1 MSGLPWFLR
10 LNNISLWICDI
21 LFIDSCV
28 HGHLSCFHILASVSN
43 AAVNM
48 GVQILAHSL
57 LWSFWVYIL
66 KWNWQ
71 IIKFLMSCHTVF
83 PPQTHCFTL
92 SVNGRIIWKSIDPFI
107 DWPTFKLFLP
117 LRYWQQCC
125 YGYSRTGFVKHLF
138 SILWGIYLGGVV
150 DPNSNYIF
158 IFLRTCQ
165 ATVHIICTILHFHKQ
180 WVRVPVSL
188 HGCQLFYAFVLDYNH
203 LL

>member
-1 MSGLPWFLR
+1 MTFCLLIHVSTGTWVASTFWPVWVML
-10 LNNISLWICDI
+10 LWIWVYKYLLTPCFEVFGCISWSGTDRSLSFWWAAI
-21 LFIDSCV
+21 LF
-28 HGHLSCFHILASVSN
+28 FH
-43 AAVNM
+43 
-48 GVQILAHSL
+48 HRR
-57 LWSFWVYIL
+57 
-66 KWNWQ
+66 
-71 IIKFLMSCHTVF
+71 TVL
-83 PPQTHCFTL
+83 L

>member
-83 PPQTHCFTL
+83 PPQTHCFTFCKWQNNMKVHWPVHWL
-92 SVNGRIIWKSIDPFI
+92 TNIQVVSTFEILTTMLLRIFTYRFCQTPVFNS
-107 DWPTFKLFLP
+107 L
-117 LRYWQQCC
+117 
-125 YGYSRTGFVKHLF
+125 GYIPRWSCWSK
-138 SILWGIYLGGVV
+138 
-150 DPNSNYIF
+150 
-158 IFLRTCQ
+158 
-165 ATVHIICTILHFHKQ
+165 
-180 WVRVPVSL
+180 
-188 HGCQLFYAFVLDYNH
+188 
-203 LL
+203 